1 MHFLLHCRSR
11 DQLSATALLGF
22 SRELTSPTK
31 HLRDSK
37 IERFGGIGEDRS
49 EYVRRYTVNSEG
61 QKPKPSW
68 FTWEPVRTISGVD
81 I

>member
-49 EYVRRYTVNSEG
+49 E
-61 QKPKPSW
+61 
-68 FTWEPVRTISGVD
+68 
-81 I
+81 